1 MAFHKLSLYSVI
13 FFLLG
18 SFTISAQIK
27 VSGNIT
33 DEASG
38 EPVDFVTV
46 YIEGTNNA
54 TESDDKGYYEIT
66 VPAKKAF
73 EVVFT
78 RIGYSELRIKK
89 RPVRTNRDVR
99 LNVEMSIANSDLEIV
114 VEESKIDEAEMV
126 RESVEEF
133 KLIPTTTGNFESIL
147 PNIAL
152 GTSGGTGGELSSQYN
167 VRGGNYDENLVYV
180 NDFEIFRPQ
189 LIRNSQQEGL
199 SFPNADLISNISF
212 SSGGFQANYGDKMS
226 SILDIQYKRPEDFGG
241 SFSIS
246 FLGATGHLEG
256 STQLGKNSYNKL
268 RYLVGARYKTSK
280 YLLGSLDTKGQY
292 TPNFTDLQ
300 TYITYDV
307 TKDLQIGLIGN
318 YNQSQFDFIPEER
331 STAFGSFFTTLR
343 LTSLFEGSERDDY
356 QNGMAGL
363 SLTYIPDRA
372 KNPMYLKLIASG
384 YGSDESETFDIQG
397 FYSLAQVETGLG
409 ENAGQDVALIG
420 SGTQHEFARNKLT
433 NNIFNIQH
441 KGGIELQLDSPSDV
455 EKTHFIQWG
464 LKVQNE
470 QFDDRLNEW
479 ERIDSAGYSLPFSQE
494 TVNLYNVT
502 KTENDITSTRIRAF
516 AQNTFSLIDKGEK
529 EIKATIG
536 LRASYWDINNEF
548 LLSPR
553 AQLLYKPLNSD
564 KDLSFKLAAGVYYQP
579 PFYRELRRPDGTLNL
594 NLKSQRSIHA
604 VGGFTYDFGDIVNSK
619 RKKYR
624 FITEAYYK
632 KLDNLV
638 SYDIDNIRIRYSGE
652 NDSKGYVAGIDF
664 RVNGEF
670 VPGVESWINLSFLS
684 AKENITDI
692 QHLKFFPGDSTST
705 EVNFVPRPTDQLFY
719 MSLFFQDYL
728 PGNENFKMHLN
739 LVYGSGLPFG
749 IKDNNLVFR
758 NTFKYR
764 AYQRADIG
772 FSLALWNRE
781 TSSKSGGMF
790 SWSDRAWISLEVFNM
805 LGIENVAS
813 NTWIKTIFDQQY
825 AIPNNLTSRRV
836 NLRFKVEF

>member
-1 MAFHKLSLYSVI
+1 MLV
-13 FFLLG
+13 FFQ
-18 SFTISAQIK
+18 ISAQSI

-33 DEASG
+33 DEVSG
-38 EPVDFVTV
+38 SLIDFVTI
-46 YIEGTNNA
+46 YLEGTSNA
-54 TESDDKGYYEIT
+54 TESNESGFYQIT
-66 VPAKKAF
+66 VPSDQAF
-73 EVVFT
+73 EIVFT
-78 RIGYSELRIKK
+78 RIGYAEQRIKRRGIK
-89 RPVRTNRDVR
+89 SNRSVDLDV
-99 LNVEMSIANSDLEIV
+99 VMTQTDSDLEVIV
-114 VEESKIDEAEMV
+114 KESKIDQAEMV

-199 SFPNADLISNISF
+199 SFPNVDLISNISF

-226 SILDIQYKRPEDFGG
+226 SILDIQYKRPEEFKG
-241 SFSIS
+241 SFSMS

-256 STQLGKNSYNKL
+256 SKQIGSNSYNKL
-268 RYLVGARYKTSK
+268 RYLVGARYKTSR

-356 QNGMAGL
+356 QNGMGGL
-363 SLTYIPDRA
+363 SLTFIPDRN
-372 KNPMYLKLIASG
+372 KNPMYLKLLASA
-384 YGSDESETFDIQG
+384 YSSDESETFDIQG

-409 ENAGQDVALIG
+409 ENSGQDVALIG

-441 KGGIELQLDSPSDV
+441 KGGIELQLDSQSDV
-455 EKTHFIQWG
+455 EKTHFVQWG
-464 LKVQNE
+464 VKVQSE

-479 ERIDSAGYSLPFSQE
+479 ERLDSAGYSLPFSQE
-494 TVNLYNVT
+494 VVNLFNVT
-502 KTENDITSTRIRAF
+502 KTENDISSTRINAF

-529 EIKATIG
+529 EIKATFGI
-536 LRASYWDINNEF
+536 RASYWDLNNEF
-548 LLSPR
+548 LISPR
-553 AQLLYKPLNSD
+553 AQLLYKPLGSD

-705 EVNFVPRPTDQLFY
+705 AVNFVPRPTDQLFY

-749 IKDNNLVFR
+749 IRDNNLVFR

-764 AYQRADIG
+764 PYQRADIG

-781 TSSKSGGMF
+781 TSDRNGGIF
-790 SWSDRAWISLEVFNM
+790 SWSDKAWISLEVFNM

-825 AIPNNLTSRRV
+825 AIPNNLTSRRI